1 MFGTHRQGDADTSVA
16 APRRQH
22 GTSTRTANAGRWLH
36 ICNGLDPVRDGGM
49 VPSILG
55 MTRALTRLD
64 STTGVT
70 ILTPTPSRL
79 DPARP
84 VPGLTIK
91 GPETD
96 LKDTIRTAEV
106 VHLHGLWQIQTRRG
120 ARAARAA
127 RVPYLVAAHGMADPW
142 ALRHKRWKKRV
153 YLALIE
159 SRNIRRAAC
168 LHALSRPE
176 ITHFRGLAPW
186 TPVCFVPNGV
196 DLAPFDDLP
205 ARRVLEEE
213 FPQLRGKFV
222 LLFFG
227 RAHVKK
233 GLNLLADALARI
245 APDHPELHLL
255 VAGNDD
261 GAWVPFRDQM
271 AGLGLTGRMTYLGH
285 VAGER
290 ARQVWGAAD
299 AFVLPSFSEGFSIAV
314 LEALACRLPSLITT
328 ACHFPELAAAGG
340 GIEVTPDVDAVS
352 QGLRDLLERTA
363 TERAA
368 LGQIGRRLVE
378 ERYTWDQQAE
388 RLASVYEWVKGGG
401 PAPEAVIS

>member
-1 MFGTHRQGDADTSVA
+1 MLGTDRWTGAGTAVVA
-16 APRRQH
+16 PQRSDVGRARSASP
-22 GTSTRTANAGRWLH
+22 SRWLH
-36 ICNGLDPVRDGGM
+36 LCNGLDRVRDGGM

-55 MTRALTRLD
+55 MTGALSRLQG
-64 STTGVT
+64 GVT

-79 DPARP
+79 DEAHF

-91 GPETD
+91 GPETS
-96 LKDTIRTAEV
+96 LEESIRAAEV
-106 VHLHGLWQIQTRRG
+106 VHMHGLWQIQTRRG
-120 ARAARAA
+120 ARAARMA

-142 ALRHKRWKKRV
+142 ALKHKQWKKRL
-153 YLALIE
+153 YMALVE
-159 SRNIRRAAC
+159 AKNLRRASC

-176 ITHFRGLAPW
+176 IMHFRSIAPW
-186 TPVCFVPNGV
+186 TPICFVPNGV

-205 ARRVLEEE
+205 ARSVLEAEHPE
-213 FPQLRGKFV
+213 IKGKFV

-233 GLNLLADALARI
+233 GLDLLAEALGRI
-245 APDHPELHLL
+245 VPDYPALHLV

-261 GAWVPFRDQM
+261 GAWAPFRERM
-271 AGLGLTGRMTYLGH
+271 ADLGLISGMTYLGH

-314 LEALACRLPSLITT
+314 LEALACRLPCLITT

-340 GIEVTPDVDAVS
+340 GIIVTPDVDAVT
-352 QGLRDLLERTA
+352 QGLRDLLERA
-363 TERAA
+363 PAERAA
-368 LGQIGRRLVE
+368 IGQIGRRLVE
-378 ERYTWDQQAE
+378 EHYTWDRQAE
-388 RLASVYEWVKGGG
+388 RLACVYHWISGGG
-401 PAPEAVIS
+401 PAPESVIL